1 MDVINVNTPD
11 GWRKIPIGECVV
23 EKKKSPIKVD
33 DATNYGQYPFFTS
46 GESILQ
52 HIDKLID
59 GENIYLATG
68 GMANVKYYNGE
79 AAYSTDTYV
88 LGAKEGYCPK
98 YIYYVLLYLRQYIDI
113 NFFQGSGLKHLQ
125 KKDFKR
131 HEIVVPKSIDEQ
143 QRIAD
148 ALTKIDDAMERTQQ
162 LIDKYELV
170 KCGLMQDLLTYGID
184 KNGNIRNEKI
194 HKFKDSPI
202 GRIPEEW
209 ECVKLKNLEQY
220 GCNIQTG
227 PFGTLLHTYDYCDD
241 GVPIIM
247 PKDIQNNKIIDDDL
261 LFVGEKKAYE
271 LNRFRAHK
279 GDLLVARKGDVSK
292 LTLVDNKH
300 DGVLCGSDCILI
312 RLPKN
317 ISSSFFFLYYQSFGF
332 LKEVV
337 SQSVGTTLPTLK
349 PSILKELHI
358 PTMEI
363 QEENH
368 ISKVITQINDAI
380 SEESNILN
388 KMYAQRQGL
397 LADLVTGKVRIKKIY
412 GYDTDK

>member
-1 MDVINVNTPD
+1 MDVKNVNTPD

-52 HIDKLID
+52 HVDKLID

-88 LGAKEGYCPK
+88 LGAKKDYYPK

-131 HEIVVPKSIDEQ
+131 HEIVVPQSKEEQ

-148 ALTKIDDAMERTQQ
+148 TLTKIDDAMERTQQ

-170 KCGLMQDLLTYGID
+170 RCGLMQDLLTYGID
-184 KNGNIRNEKI
+184 KNGNIRNEKT

-209 ECVKLKNLEQY
+209 ECVEMATMMDAIDAQPDHRTPAEVEDGAPYVGISDVDDYGNLIIEKCRRVSQAVVDKQKNIFSIEDGDIIFGKIGTIGKPKRLPCIKDNYAISANVIVIKPKENALYLYYTLKSEYVDKEVDLSIHSTSQPAFGMEKIRSLLVKKPLKNEQE
-220 GCNIQTG
+220 
-227 PFGTLLHTYDYCDD
+227 TLSEIICQLDNFIHTN
-241 GVPIIM
+241 
-247 PKDIQNNKIIDDDL
+247 Q
-261 LFVGEKKAYE
+261 
-271 LNRFRAHK
+271 
-279 GDLLVARKGDVSK
+279 
-292 LTLVDNKH
+292 
-300 DGVLCGSDCILI
+300 
-312 RLPKN
+312 
-317 ISSSFFFLYYQSFGF
+317 
-332 LKEVV
+332 
-337 SQSVGTTLPTLK
+337 
-349 PSILKELHI
+349 KELY
-358 PTMEI
+358 
-363 QEENH
+363 
-368 ISKVITQINDAI
+368 
-380 SEESNILN
+380 
-388 KMYAQRQGL
+388 KMSQTKQGL
-397 LADLVTGKVRIKKIY
+397 LADLVTGKVRI
-412 GYDTDK
+412 

>member
-1 MDVINVNTPD
+1 MEIKKISIPK
-11 GWRKIPIGECVV
+11 GWRKISIGECVV

-33 DATNYGQYPFFTS
+33 DAANYGQYPFFTS
-46 GESILQ
+46 GEAVLQ
-52 HIDKLID
+52 HDSKLVD

-68 GMANVKYYNGE
+68 GMANVKYFNGE

-88 LGAKEGYCPK
+88 LGTKENICPK
-98 YIYYVLLYLRQYIDI
+98 LMYYVLLFLKQYIDI
-113 NFFQGSGLKHLQ
+113 NYFQGSGLKHLQ

-131 HEIVVPKSIDEQ
+131 HEIVIPESKDEQ

-148 ALTKIDDAMERTQQ
+148 ALSKLDDSLSKTQS
-162 LIDKYELV
+162 LIDKYELI
-170 KCGLMQDLLTYGID
+170 KRGLMQDLLALGID
-184 KNGNIRNEKI
+184 SNGNVRSENT
-194 HKFKDSPI
+194 HKFKDSPL

-209 ECVKLKNLEQY
+209 KCVILKNLEQY
-220 GCNIQTG
+220 GCRIQTG

-241 GVPIIM
+241 GIPIIM

-261 LFVGEKKAYE
+261 LFVGEKKANE
-271 LNRFRAHK
+271 LNRFRAHE

-292 LTLVDNKH
+292 LALIDKKH

-312 RLPKN
+312 KLPKI
-317 ISSSFFFLYYQSFGF
+317 ISSSFFFFYYQSFGF

-358 PTMEI
+358 PKMEE

-368 ISKVITQINDAI
+368 ISKIITQINDAI
-380 SEESNILN
+380 SEETNILN
-388 KMYAQRQGL
+388 KMYSQRQGL
-397 LADLVTGKVRIKKIY
+397 LADLVTGKVRI
-412 GYDTDK
+412 

>member
-1 MDVINVNTPD
+1 MDGINHSIPD
-11 GWRKIPIGECVV
+11 GWRKIPIDECVV

-52 HIDKLID
+52 HVDKLID

-88 LGAKEGYCPK
+88 LGAKENYCPK

-131 HEIVVPKSIDEQ
+131 HEIVVPKSKDEQ

-148 ALTKIDDAMERTQQ
+148 ALTRIDNAMERTQQ

-170 KCGLMQDLLTYGID
+170 RCGLMQDLLTYGID
-184 KNGNIRNEKI
+184 KNGIIRNEKT

-209 ECVKLKNLEQY
+209 ECVELSKAFDEIED
-220 GCNIQTG
+220 C
-227 PFGTLLHTYDYCDD
+227 PHTTPEYLSH
-241 GVPIIM
+241 GV
-247 PKDIQNNKIIDDDL
+247 
-261 LFVGEKKAYE
+261 
-271 LNRFRAHK
+271 
-279 GDLLVARKGDVSK
+279 LVARTFCIKDGEYLIEESSYVSEKEYYERISRLEPKPGDIIFTREAPIGEAFVIPKGMKICLGQRVMILRPKKK
-292 LTLVDNKH
+292 LYPEYFVYQNYGDRMQ
-300 DGVLCGSDCILI
+300 S
-312 RLPKN
+312 
-317 ISSSFFFLYYQSFGF
+317 YYRGI
-332 LKEVV
+332 VG
-337 SQSVGTTLPTLK
+337 GTTVNHLNVK
-349 PSILKELHI
+349 DVKELWLSI
-358 PTMEI
+358 PLDNEQQQI
-363 QEENH
+363 
-368 ISKVITQINDAI
+368 IFDITKSVNFVRALKNEL
-380 SEESNILN
+380 SSLSNI
-388 KMYAQRQGL
+388 KQGL
-397 LADLVTGKVRIKKIY
+397 LADLVTGKVRI
-412 GYDTDK
+412 